1 MLVVKMTIF
10 DDKAQIWP
18 RDTSFWSKLNVNYEI
33 IGFTR
38 NRYSRDDLAP
48 KIYFSKIFQNDV
60 IVTGSHQNPLIRQG
74 TLLVVYNKVIR
85 TKNQI
90 VRVSLKVN
98 NLLLSGFSACF
109 KIAWAGARR
118 EKWIREPIV
127 WNRDVTNSPDD
138 QKITCSE

>member
-1 MLVVKMTIF
+1 MTIF

-18 RDTSFWSKLNVNYEI
+18 RDTSFRSKLNVNYEI

-48 KIYFSKIFQNDV
+48 KIYFSKKFQNDV
-60 IVTGSHQNPLIRQG
+60 IVTGSHQNPLIHQG

-90 VRVSLKVN
+90 VRVSLSYFK
-98 NLLLSGFSACF
+98 LLT
-109 KIAWAGARR
+109 KILFHTDMLTLVSL
-118 EKWIREPIV
+118 I
-127 WNRDVTNSPDD
+127 
-138 QKITCSE
+138 